1 MIRHSALY
9 FFYTSNTPPKEILL
23 NTEPQDI
30 NILKSLLENKV
41 SIKIPLKGKKRMILK
56 MVEENVDASFE
67 KRKKEKFKTNELLN
81 SIKLKFALKYIPK
94 RIEIYDNSHLS
105 GSNPTG
111 AMVVFENG
119 AFGKNSYRKFNIV
132 CENND
137 DVIKIDSRTSDAI
150 ALSIRF
156 NIPIFV
162 KKDILDE
169 AGFDDDEKYS
179 EEINLTDNNF
189 FKDENSDKSYKKSKD
204 IKKIS
209 TNNIK
214 KMLENSLQNED
225 YEMAA
230 KLRDE
235 LNSRKSI
242 K

>member
-1 MIRHSALY
+1 MEIVELKIQGISYSDNTSGAFALILQETNGSRKLPIVIGG
-9 FFYTSNTPPKEILL
+9 FEAQAIAIGLEKKIKTSRPLTHELF
-23 NTEPQDI
+23 
-30 NILKSLLENKV
+30 KSFA
-41 SIKIPLKGKKRMILK
+41 
-56 MVEENVDASFE
+56 D
-67 KRKKEKFKTNELLN
+67 KFG
-81 SIKLKFALKYIPK
+81 IKLNHIIISKLK
-94 RIEIYDNSHLS
+94 D
-105 GSNPTG
+105 G
-111 AMVVFENG
+111 VF
-119 AFGKNSYRKFNIV
+119 FSNIV

-137 DVIKIDSRTSDAI
+137 DIIKIDSRTSDAI

-179 EEINLTDNNF
+179 EEINFADNNF
-189 FKDENSDKSYKKSKD
+189 FKNESSDKNYKKSKD

>member
-1 MIRHSALY
+1 MELVELKIQGISYSDNTSGAFALILQETNGSRKLPIVIGG
-9 FFYTSNTPPKEILL
+9 FEAQAIAIGLEKKIKTSRPLTHELF
-23 NTEPQDI
+23 
-30 NILKSLLENKV
+30 KSFA
-41 SIKIPLKGKKRMILK
+41 
-56 MVEENVDASFE
+56 D
-67 KRKKEKFKTNELLN
+67 KFG
-81 SIKLKFALKYIPK
+81 IKLNHIIISKLK
-94 RIEIYDNSHLS
+94 D
-105 GSNPTG
+105 G
-111 AMVVFENG
+111 VF
-119 AFGKNSYRKFNIV
+119 FSNIV

-137 DVIKIDSRTSDAI
+137 DIIKIDSRTSDAI

-156 NIPIFV
+156 KVPIFV

-179 EEINLTDNNF
+179 EEINFTDNDF
-189 FKDENSDKSYKKSKD
+189 FKDENSNKSYIKSKD

>member
-1 MIRHSALY
+1 MELVELKIQGISYSDNTSGAFALILQETNGSRKLPIVIGG
-9 FFYTSNTPPKEILL
+9 FEAQAIAIGLEKKIKTSRPLTHELF
-23 NTEPQDI
+23 
-30 NILKSLLENKV
+30 KSFA
-41 SIKIPLKGKKRMILK
+41 
-56 MVEENVDASFE
+56 D
-67 KRKKEKFKTNELLN
+67 KFG
-81 SIKLKFALKYIPK
+81 IKLNHIIINKLK
-94 RIEIYDNSHLS
+94 D
-105 GSNPTG
+105 G
-111 AMVVFENG
+111 VF
-119 AFGKNSYRKFNIV
+119 FSNIV
-132 CENND
+132 CESND
-137 DVIKIDSRTSDAI
+137 DIIKIDSRTSDAI

-156 NIPIFV
+156 NVPIFV

-179 EEINLTDNNF
+179 KEINFTDNNF
-189 FKDENSDKSYKKSKD
+189 FKDENSDKSYKRSKD

>member
-1 MIRHSALY
+1 MELVELKIQGISYSDNTSGAFALILQETNGSRKLPIVIGG
-9 FFYTSNTPPKEILL
+9 FEAQAIAIGLEKKIKTSRPLTHDLF
-23 NTEPQDI
+23 
-30 NILKSLLENKV
+30 KSFANKF
-41 SIKIPLKGKKRMILK
+41 G
-56 MVEENVDASFE
+56 
-67 KRKKEKFKTNELLN
+67 
-81 SIKLKFALKYIPK
+81 IKLNHVIISKLKDGIFF
-94 RIEIYDNSHLS
+94 S
-105 GSNPTG
+105 
-111 AMVVFENG
+111 
-119 AFGKNSYRKFNIV
+119 NIV

-137 DVIKIDSRTSDAI
+137 NVIKIDSRTSDAI

-156 NIPIFV
+156 NAPIFV

-179 EEINLTDNNF
+179 EEINFTDNNF
-189 FKDENSDKSYKKSKD
+189 FKDENSNKSYIKSKD

-230 KLRDE
+230 RLRDE

>member
-1 MIRHSALY
+1 MELVELKIQGISYSDNTSGAFALILQETNGSRKLPIVIGG
-9 FFYTSNTPPKEILL
+9 FEAQAIAIGLEKKIKTSRPLTHELF
-23 NTEPQDI
+23 
-30 NILKSLLENKV
+30 KSF
-41 SIKIPLKGKKRMILK
+41 
-56 MVEENVDASFE
+56 A
-67 KRKKEKFKTNELLN
+67 EKFGIKFNHIII
-81 SIKLKFALKYIPK
+81 SKLK
-94 RIEIYDNSHLS
+94 D
-105 GSNPTG
+105 G
-111 AMVVFENG
+111 VF
-119 AFGKNSYRKFNIV
+119 FSNIV

-137 DVIKIDSRTSDAI
+137 DIIKIDSRTSDAI

-156 NIPIFV
+156 NAPIFV

-169 AGFDDDEKYS
+169 AGFDDDDKYS
-179 EEINLTDNNF
+179 EEINFTDNNF
-189 FKDENSDKSYKKSKD
+189 FKDENSNKSYVKSKD

>member
-1 MIRHSALY
+1 MELVELKIQGISYSDNTSGAFALILQETNGSRKLPIVIGG
-9 FFYTSNTPPKEILL
+9 FEAQAIAIGLEKKIKTSRPLTHELF
-23 NTEPQDI
+23 
-30 NILKSLLENKV
+30 KSF
-41 SIKIPLKGKKRMILK
+41 
-56 MVEENVDASFE
+56 A
-67 KRKKEKFKTNELLN
+67 EKFGIKFNHIII
-81 SIKLKFALKYIPK
+81 SKLK
-94 RIEIYDNSHLS
+94 D
-105 GSNPTG
+105 G
-111 AMVVFENG
+111 VF
-119 AFGKNSYRKFNIV
+119 FSNIV

-156 NIPIFV
+156 NAPIFV

-179 EEINLTDNNF
+179 EEINYTDNNF
-189 FKDENSDKSYKKSKD
+189 FKDENLNKSYIKSKD

-230 KLRDE
+230 RLRDE

>member
-1 MIRHSALY
+1 MEIVELKIQGISYSDNTSGAFALILQETNGSRKLPIVIGG
-9 FFYTSNTPPKEILL
+9 FEAQAIAIGLEKKIKTSRPLTHELF
-23 NTEPQDI
+23 
-30 NILKSLLENKV
+30 KSFA
-41 SIKIPLKGKKRMILK
+41 
-56 MVEENVDASFE
+56 D
-67 KRKKEKFKTNELLN
+67 KFG
-81 SIKLKFALKYIPK
+81 IKLNHIIISKLK
-94 RIEIYDNSHLS
+94 D
-105 GSNPTG
+105 G
-111 AMVVFENG
+111 VF
-119 AFGKNSYRKFNIV
+119 FSNIV

-137 DVIKIDSRTSDAI
+137 DIIKIDSRTSDAI

-179 EEINLTDNNF
+179 EEINFADNNF
-189 FKDENSDKSYKKSKD
+189 FKDESSDKSYKKSKD

-230 KLRDE
+230 KLREE

>member
-1 MIRHSALY
+1 MELVELKIQGISYSDNTSGAFALILQETNGSRKLPIVIGG
-9 FFYTSNTPPKEILL
+9 FEAQAIAIGLEKKIKTSRPLTHELF
-23 NTEPQDI
+23 
-30 NILKSLLENKV
+30 KSFA
-41 SIKIPLKGKKRMILK
+41 
-56 MVEENVDASFE
+56 D
-67 KRKKEKFKTNELLN
+67 KFG
-81 SIKLKFALKYIPK
+81 IKLNHIIISKLK
-94 RIEIYDNSHLS
+94 D
-105 GSNPTG
+105 G
-111 AMVVFENG
+111 VF
-119 AFGKNSYRKFNIV
+119 FSNIV

-137 DVIKIDSRTSDAI
+137 DIIKIDSRTSDAI

-179 EEINLTDNNF
+179 EEINFTDNNF
-189 FKDENSDKSYKKSKD
+189 FKDENSNKSYIKSKD

-230 KLRDE
+230 RLRDE

>member
-1 MIRHSALY
+1 MELVELKIQGISYSDNTSGAFALILQETNGSRKLPIVIGG
-9 FFYTSNTPPKEILL
+9 FEAQAIAIGLEKKIKTSRPLTHDLF
-23 NTEPQDI
+23 
-30 NILKSLLENKV
+30 KSFANKF
-41 SIKIPLKGKKRMILK
+41 G
-56 MVEENVDASFE
+56 
-67 KRKKEKFKTNELLN
+67 
-81 SIKLKFALKYIPK
+81 IKLNHVIISKLKDGIFF
-94 RIEIYDNSHLS
+94 S
-105 GSNPTG
+105 
-111 AMVVFENG
+111 
-119 AFGKNSYRKFNIV
+119 NIV

-137 DVIKIDSRTSDAI
+137 DIIKIDSRTSDAI

-156 NIPIFV
+156 YVPIFV

-179 EEINLTDNNF
+179 EEINFTDNNF
-189 FKDENSDKSYKKSKD
+189 FKDENSNKSYIKSKD

>member
-1 MIRHSALY
+1 MELVELKIQGISYSDNASGAFALILQETNGSRKLPIVIGG
-9 FFYTSNTPPKEILL
+9 FEAQSIAIGLEKKMKTSRPLTHELF
-23 NTEPQDI
+23 
-30 NILKSLLENKV
+30 KSFA
-41 SIKIPLKGKKRMILK
+41 
-56 MVEENVDASFE
+56 D
-67 KRKKEKFKTNELLN
+67 KFG
-81 SIKLKFALKYIPK
+81 IKLNHVIISKLK
-94 RIEIYDNSHLS
+94 D
-105 GSNPTG
+105 G
-111 AMVVFENG
+111 VFIS
-119 AFGKNSYRKFNIV
+119 KIV

-156 NIPIFV
+156 NAPIFV
-162 KKDILDE
+162 KKNILDE

-189 FKDENSDKSYKKSKD
+189 FKDENSNKSNKKSKD

-235 LNSRKSI
+235 LNLRKSI

>member
-1 MIRHSALY
+1 MELVELKIQGISYSDNTSGAFALILQETNGSRKLPIVIGG
-9 FFYTSNTPPKEILL
+9 FEAQAIAIGLEKKIKTSRPLTHELF
-23 NTEPQDI
+23 
-30 NILKSLLENKV
+30 KSF
-41 SIKIPLKGKKRMILK
+41 
-56 MVEENVDASFE
+56 A
-67 KRKKEKFKTNELLN
+67 EKFGIKFNHIII
-81 SIKLKFALKYIPK
+81 SKLK
-94 RIEIYDNSHLS
+94 D
-105 GSNPTG
+105 G
-111 AMVVFENG
+111 VF
-119 AFGKNSYRKFNIV
+119 FSNIV

-156 NIPIFV
+156 NAPIFV
-162 KKDILDE
+162 KKDILDK

-179 EEINLTDNNF
+179 EEINFADNNF

>member
-1 MIRHSALY
+1 MELVELKIQGISYSDNTSGAFALILQETNGSRKLPIVIGGFEAQAIAIGLEKKIKTSRPLTHELFKSFADKFGIKLNHIIISKLKDGV
-9 FFYTSNTPPKEILL
+9 FFSNIV
-23 NTEPQDI
+23 
-30 NILKSLLENKV
+30 LEN
-41 SIKIPLKGKKRMILK
+41 
-56 MVEENVDASFE
+56 
-67 KRKKEKFKTNELLN
+67 
-81 SIKLKFALKYIPK
+81 
-94 RIEIYDNSHLS
+94 
-105 GSNPTG
+105 
-111 AMVVFENG
+111 NG
-119 AFGKNSYRKFNIV
+119 DLIR
-132 CENND
+132 
-137 DVIKIDSRTSDAI
+137 IDSRTSDAI

-156 NIPIFV
+156 NAPIFV
-162 KKDILDE
+162 KKDILDK

-179 EEINLTDNNF
+179 EEINFTDDNF
-189 FKDENSDKSYKKSKD
+189 FKDENSKKSYIKSKD

>member
-1 MIRHSALY
+1 MELVELKIQGISYSDNTSGAFALILQETNGSRKLPIVIGGFEAQAIAIGLEKKIKTSRPLTHELFKSFADKFGIKINHIIISKLKDGV
-9 FFYTSNTPPKEILL
+9 FFSNIV
-23 NTEPQDI
+23 
-30 NILKSLLENKV
+30 LEN
-41 SIKIPLKGKKRMILK
+41 
-56 MVEENVDASFE
+56 
-67 KRKKEKFKTNELLN
+67 
-81 SIKLKFALKYIPK
+81 
-94 RIEIYDNSHLS
+94 
-105 GSNPTG
+105 
-111 AMVVFENG
+111 NG
-119 AFGKNSYRKFNIV
+119 DLIR
-132 CENND
+132 
-137 DVIKIDSRTSDAI
+137 IDSRTSDAI

-156 NIPIFV
+156 NSPIFV
-162 KKDILDE
+162 KKDILDK

-179 EEINLTDNNF
+179 EEINFTDDNF
-189 FKDENSDKSYKKSKD
+189 FKDENSKKSFIKSKD

>member
-1 MIRHSALY
+1 MELVELKIQGISYSDNTSGAFALILQETNGSRKLPIVIGG
-9 FFYTSNTPPKEILL
+9 FEAQAIAIGLEKKIKTSRPLTHELF
-23 NTEPQDI
+23 
-30 NILKSLLENKV
+30 KSF
-41 SIKIPLKGKKRMILK
+41 
-56 MVEENVDASFE
+56 A
-67 KRKKEKFKTNELLN
+67 EKFGIKFNHIII
-81 SIKLKFALKYIPK
+81 SKLK
-94 RIEIYDNSHLS
+94 D
-105 GSNPTG
+105 G
-111 AMVVFENG
+111 VF
-119 AFGKNSYRKFNIV
+119 FSNIV

-137 DVIKIDSRTSDAI
+137 NVIKIDSRTSDAI

-156 NIPIFV
+156 NAPIFV

-169 AGFDDDEKYS
+169 AGFDDNKKYS
-179 EEINLTDNNF
+179 EEINFTDNNF
-189 FKDENSDKSYKKSKD
+189 FKDENSNKSYIKSKD

-230 KLRDE
+230 RLRDE